1 LELNVSGKISK
12 ILDLSPYKV
21 KTLVVTSSKKVEIEV
36 EIPEKILADIGWT
49 PSEGDT
55 LKLVFSEKKEKVL
68 SSEIAYHGKIYGKEG
83 DEAYISFGGLLAK
96 IKGPISENFEI
107 NSPIYLGISRASRK
121 RKES

>member
-1 LELNVSGKISK
+1 MELKVSGKISK

-21 KTLVVTSSKKVEIEV
+21 KTLVVTSSKKIEIEV

-55 LKLVFSEKKEKVL
+55 IKLVFSEKKEKVL
-68 SSEIAYHGKIYGKEG
+68 SSEIAYHGKIYGKKGE
-83 DEAYISFGGLLAK
+83 EAYISFGGLLAK
-96 IKGPISENFEI
+96 IKGSISQNFEI

-121 RKES
+121 RKEN